1 MDPPELAPPIERRH
15 PPAAPQVMLVSVWLD
30 AAGSWHA
37 RLVCAEAQV
46 HEFSSPFKLAQFLT
60 QWPRVRQRALPGSG
74 GLR

>member
-1 MDPPELAPPIERRH
+1 MDPPELAPPVERRH

-37 RLVCAEAQV
+37 RLVSAEAQV